1 MAKPKVSIGK
11 FLLELFIV
19 FIGVYGAF
27 ELNRYQEGLREERIK
42 ESYFKSFRSEL
53 SELSGKI
60 RRSIKLIDSR
70 IAEIDSATAKGQRF
84 NPRPLN
90 LYFDPQMLITRAGF
104 NDDVFTQLGAGLST
118 SLSGG
123 FDNVRTVS
131 QMSSDFNTKCNSHLL
146 GTSPE
151 SFHDKQGNL
160 KPEFQ
165 WYVNDLK
172 NLQRNF
178 GILREMIDDQAM
190 PATLQIV
197 ESLR

>member
-1 MAKPKVSIGK
+1 MAKPKAAIGK

-27 ELNRYQEGLREERIK
+27 ELNRYQESLREKRIK

-53 SELSGKI
+53 SELSGRIK
-60 RRSIKLIDSR
+60 RNKKLIDKR
-70 IAEIDSATAKGQRF
+70 VAEIDSTMARGERF
-84 NPRPLN
+84 TPRPLN

-123 FDNVRTVS
+123 FENVRTLS
-131 QMSSDFNTKCNSHLL
+131 QMASDFNMKCNLHII
-146 GTSPE
+146 GTAPA
-151 SFHDKQGNL
+151 SFYDKKGDL
-160 KPEFQ
+160 KAEFQ
-165 WYVNDLK
+165 WYVKDLK
-172 NLQRNF
+172 SLQLNF
-178 GILREMIDDQAM
+178 ETLREMIEDQAM
-190 PATLQIV
+190 PATQQIV

>member
-1 MAKPKVSIGK
+1 MAKPKATIAK

-27 ELNRYQEGLREERIK
+27 ELNRYQESLREKRIK

-60 RRSIKLIDSR
+60 KRSQRLINAR
-70 IAEIDSATAKGQRF
+70 IAEIDGANANGERF
-84 NPRPLN
+84 TPRPLN

-123 FDNVRTVS
+123 FENVRTVS
-131 QMSSDFNTKCNSHLL
+131 QMSADFNTKCNTHLL
-146 GTSPE
+146 GSSPE
-151 SFHDKQGNL
+151 SFHDKMGNL
-160 KPEFQ
+160 KQEFH
-165 WYVNDLK
+165 WYVSDLK
-172 NLQRNF
+172 NLQLNF
-178 GILREMIDDQAM
+178 EILREMIDEQAM